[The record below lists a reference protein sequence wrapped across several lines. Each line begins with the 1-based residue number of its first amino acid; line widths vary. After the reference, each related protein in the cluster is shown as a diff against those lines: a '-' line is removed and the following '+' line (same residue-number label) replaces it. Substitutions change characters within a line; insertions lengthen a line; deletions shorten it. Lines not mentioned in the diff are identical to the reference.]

1 MATIDDIISNQQ
13 AVVAQAI
20 SNANSYAGRVS
31 FWSPSQTNPSFTYRP
46 DKPTMAPPMKFSD
59 LLSGDTTDDLKR
71 FLDDQVDALMA
82 KFFPHLLDCQNSPEA
97 WACKIIGGEDPYG
110 DSAGIFTS
118 VWQQARDQEAAS
130 RNTAT
135 RRLHAAFSAR
145 GFTIPPGAMLGAQL
159 EMEQASADAVAQ
171 VNRDEMRRATEIKMG
186 LLQFAVQ
193 QAAQI
198 KMGVLGV
205 LADFYRTWI
214 DLPQKHLEEARMR
227 AQVYSAFNLAMSAY
241 WNVELGWEQLEVECR
256 KLKAAIA
263 VDVDRNRANAVQGA
277 DSRNSALASIANAMA
292 SIAAAA
298 SDAQSGLA
306 IESSG
311 G

>member
-1 MATIDDIISNQQ
+1 MAVIEDIINNQRS
-13 AVVAQAI
+13 VVSAAM

-31 FWSPSQTNPSFTYRP
+31 FWSPTQTNPKFNHTP
-46 DKPTMAPPMKFSD
+46 GKPGLDRPMKFSD
-59 LLSGDTTDDLKR
+59 LLTGDTTEDLRR
-71 FLDDQVDALMA
+71 FLDGQVDALMA
-82 KFFPHLLDCQNSPEA
+82 KFFPHLLDCENSPEA

-110 DSAGIFTS
+110 DSAGIFNS

-130 RNTAT
+130 RSTAA
-135 RRLHAAFSAR
+135 RRLHAAFSSR
-145 GFTIPPGAMLGAQL
+145 GFTIPPGAMLAAQ
-159 EMEQASADAVAQ
+159 MEIDQVSADAVAQ
-171 VNRDEMRRATEIKMG
+171 VNRDEMRRATEIKMN

-214 DLPQKHLEEARMR
+214 DLPQKHLEEARVR
-227 AQVYSAFNLAMSAY
+227 AQVYASFNQSMASY
-241 WNVELGWEQLEVECR
+241 WNVELGWEQLAVECKR
-256 KLKAAIA
+256 LRAATAI
-263 VDVDRNRANAVQGA
+263 DVDRNRANAVQGA

-292 SIAAAA
+292 SIASAA

-306 IESSG
+306 INSSS
-311 G
+311 

>member
-1 MATIDDIISNQQ
+1 MSVIDDIINNQRSVVTQ
-13 AVVAQAI
+13 AM

-31 FWSPSQTNPSFTYRP
+31 FWMPNQTNPQFSHSP
-46 DKPTMAPPMKFSD
+46 GKPNLAPPMKFSD
-59 LLSGDTTDDLKR
+59 LLTGDTSDDLRR

-171 VNRDEMRRATEIKMG
+171 VNRDEMRRATEIKME

-214 DLPQKHLEEARMR
+214 DLPQKHLEEARVR
-227 AQVYSAFNLAMSAY
+227 AQVYATFNQSMADY
-241 WNVELGWEQLEVECR
+241 WNVELGWEQLAVECK

-306 IESSG
+306 ISATG